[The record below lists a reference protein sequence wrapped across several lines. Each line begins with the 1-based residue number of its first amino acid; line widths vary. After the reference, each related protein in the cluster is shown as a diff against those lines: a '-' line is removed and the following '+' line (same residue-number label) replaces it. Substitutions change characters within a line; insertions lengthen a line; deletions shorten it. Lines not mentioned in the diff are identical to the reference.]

1 MDKLRK
7 KGEGQT
13 RKMSLSVLREKGI
26 KSRLCPCPNKGKS
39 GQITDNVPV
48 RESYILYIYILYRAP
63 VVVHY
68 DYNQVYSRRKS
79 RKGFVPLIGAGKTS

>member
-39 GQITDNVPV
+39 GKITDNVSV
-48 RESYILYIYILYRAP
+48 RESYILYRAP

-79 RKGFVPLIGAGKTS
+79 RKGFVPLKGAGKTS

>member
-7 KGEGQT
+7 KGEGQI
-13 RKMSLSVLREKGI
+13 RKMSLSVPREKGT
-26 KSRLCPCPNKGKS
+26 KSRLCPCPNTGKS
-39 GQITDNVPV
+39 GQKPTMSLSVNPI
-48 RESYILYIYILYRAP
+48 YYIYISYHAP

-79 RKGFVPLIGAGKTS
+79 RKGFVPLKGAGKTS